1 MMGVEGRHLQ
11 TACSLSPMCAQAC
24 RASLRACLQMPCRP
38 ASKRTC
44 AVARAC
50 HRAGAKPWE
59 CCSGRGCCRVGGRGA
74 DLCWAWRVCFLW
86 VLHPGTRRRR
96 NCSTCRGTRTYCRA
110 ACRTDRC
117 AHPAC
122 ALVRLTQHTL
132 CCQGSGYACVHTH
145 DHIRL
150 STGLRPAARLGF
162 RRCLVSPPTLFFSFV
177 CAYACLSVGG

>member
-1 MMGVEGRHLQ
+1 MLPVANVRAGLQ
-11 TACSLSPMCAQAC
+11 GIVQGMPADAMQAC
-24 RASLRACLQMPCRP
+24 LAQP
-38 ASKRTC
+38 AAWSAPKRSS
-44 AVARAC
+44 AAARAC

-74 DLCWAWRVCFLW
+74 DLCWAWRVCLLW

-96 NCSTCRGTRTYCRA
+96 NCWTCRGTRTYCRA

-122 ALVRLTQHTL
+122 APVLLTQHTL
-132 CCQGSGYACVHTH
+132 CCQGSGCACVHTH
-145 DHIRL
+145 DHMRL

-162 RRCLVSPPTLFFSFV
+162 RRCLVSPPALFLCV
-177 CAYACLSVGG
+177 CVCPCVCVCVCT